1 MRVNPYRFDRNIAS
15 FFSQIDS
22 SRKMFEPSVEPSVSE
37 PKMDWASM
45 VSYPKYGGL
54 LVPPIIGQFSVFL
67 KNVFYYV
74 ILSAFSVSNV

>member
-1 MRVNPYRFDRNIAS
+1 MRVKPYRFDRNIAS

-22 SRKMFEPSVEPSVSE
+22 IRKTFEPSLEPSVSE

-54 LVPPIIGQFSVFL
+54 LVPPIIWQLFSFL
-67 KNVFYYV
+67 KNVFYYM